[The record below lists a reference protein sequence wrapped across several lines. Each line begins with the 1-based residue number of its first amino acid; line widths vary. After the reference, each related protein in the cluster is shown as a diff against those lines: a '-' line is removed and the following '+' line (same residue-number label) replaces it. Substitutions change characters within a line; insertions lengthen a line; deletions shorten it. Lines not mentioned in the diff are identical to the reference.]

1 MLQGKG
7 LWIWNV
13 SRCEG
18 GDPQAIARVSA
29 AAAFDWVALKVADG
43 AYPSNRAPVA
53 PHLSLLP
60 PVAAAL
66 RAAGLQVWGWQYVY
80 GDDWQGEAAAAS
92 RQAEAL
98 ALDGFIID
106 AEAEYK
112 RPGREAIAARYLDQL
127 RAETPGLPLA
137 LSSYRYPT
145 LHPEFPWDAFLSRV
159 DLNMPQVYW
168 EGAHDP
174 ADELA
179 RSVAEFDAR
188 AIRRPVVPV
197 APVYRKGDWAPT
209 AADICYFRV
218 AAGRLRLSGWSF
230 FSWDECRRDLPDV
243 WAVVGNPIRRIHL
256 PLVERGSAPGP
267 G

>member
-1 MLQGKG
+1 MLHEKG
-7 LWIWNV
+7 LWIWQV
-13 SRCEG
+13 TRCEG
-18 GDPQAIARVSA
+18 GDPQKIAKVA
-29 AAAFDWVALKVADG
+29 AAAGLDWVALKVADG
-43 AYPSNRAPVA
+43 AYPSNRDPDRA
-53 PHLSLLP
+53 HLSLLP
-60 PVAAAL
+60 PVVDTL
-66 RAAGLQVWGWQYVY
+66 RAAGLKVWGWQYVY
-80 GDDWQGEAAAAS
+80 GDDWCGEAAVAS
-92 RQAEAL
+92 RQAGAL

-112 RPGREAIAARYLDQL
+112 RPGRDAVAARYLDQL
-127 RAETPGLPLA
+127 RAEHPGLPLA

-159 DLNMPQVYW
+159 DRNMPQVYW

-174 ADELA
+174 VEQLE

-188 AIRRPVVPV
+188 AIRRPLVPV

-209 AADICYFRV
+209 AADICYFRIAV
-218 AAGRLRLSGWSF
+218 GELGLPGWSF

-243 WAVVGNPIRRIHL
+243 WAVVGNPIRRVHI
-256 PLVERGSAPGP
+256 PLVVRGNAGGP